1 MIFCVEFRYNQF
13 FYLYEVSSFVDYKL
27 EKIYHLPYILSPCSI
42 YL

>member
-27 EKIYHLPYILSPCSI
+27 DVYKRQGMGCA
-42 YL
+42 